1 MFFSIFGAVKAL
13 LNFNSKERDA
23 ERQKIRMEDHSYVRL
38 NIADRAPCPGLNS
51 LANQGYLPRDGK
63 NITLPRLEAALME
76 ALHMSGTIAHALANS
91 MQPLLRADGTFD
103 LVDAR
108 QHNLVEHD
116 RSLTRLDFRQGDNY
130 TLQPQML
137 QAMLD
142 DAEGGDLTL
151 KTMAKTYIRR
161 REEHKKSG
169 GDSLGLSMW
178 FKDMLIVVG
187 FINSEATG
195 HPTPEHT
202 RLFYTEERFADY
214 ILENP
219 EQRTLHGLVFKAMR
233 LWWHVH
239 FW

>member
-1 MFFSIFGAVKAL
+1 
-13 LNFNSKERDA
+13 
-23 ERQKIRMEDHSYVRL
+23 
-38 NIADRAPCPGLNS
+38 
-51 LANQGYLPRDGK
+51 
-63 NITLPRLEAALME
+63 ME

-130 TLQPQML
+130 TLQPQSKLEKLDEFCCNPLTVKTLVL